1 MQDQA
6 SPRVQLLDFD
16 ALSGAADAPRGLAGT
31 WTDWHYSC
39 KFLWDQPQV
48 HDANLDLALSL
59 TVAQGHQ
66 LTDRKGRTP

>member
-1 MQDQA
+1 MQVEDQA

-39 KFLWDQPQV
+39 KFLWEQPQV
-48 HDANLDLALSL
+48 QPQ
-59 TVAQGHQ
+59 TVAC
-66 LTDRKGRTP
+66 